1 MSEYDPF
8 AELVTAWVAM
18 DVSARLDLVDHAR
31 WLAAANRLVGGPLD
45 GLRIPDRFKNES
57 SVSIEVDDKAAVYE
71 RDECVMFRFCEY
83 ARIGGEGGTWPDID
97 ANELSELK
105 GCAK

>member
-1 MSEYDPF
+1 MSERDPF
-8 AELVTAWVAM
+8 GELVIAWIAM
-18 DVSARLDLVDHAR
+18 DDSARLDLVDHAQ
-31 WLAAANRLVGGPLD
+31 WLAADNRLAGGPLD

-57 SVSIEVDDKAAVYE
+57 VVSIEVDGRAAVYE
-71 RDECVMFRFCEY
+71 RDECVLFRFCEY
-83 ARIGGEGGTWPDID
+83 ARIGGEGGSWPDVD